1 MTTIQANTNTDAQ
14 QTTVT
19 TPRLTSMTRK
29 SGCAAK
35 IGPKAMEQVLA
46 SITPM
51 FPQQACPEL
60 MVGLTVSDDAAVYKI
75 NDDVAVIQTLDFF
88 TPIVDD
94 PYDFGA
100 IAAANALSDVYAMG
114 GQATLAMNIFCVPA
128 GLPQEIVGQILTG
141 GAEKV
146 REAGA
151 VLVGGHTVED
161 DEPKFGLSVMGI
173 THPDKVLT
181 KSNVQSG
188 DILVLTKPLGT
199 GIISTA
205 AKQGNASDDALTAA
219 TDSMKKLNK
228 AAAEIISRYPI
239 KACTDVTG
247 YSLLGHALEMAE
259 KSQCCLHFTATQ
271 IPFLPE
277 SQDYARDD
285 IYPCAAKRNL
295 DAFKASITFNDDLE
309 PIWQYKLC
317 SPETSGGLLIAVPA
331 DHIDKVLAEFT
342 DRNEPYWVVGQAE
355 AGEGIRVS

>member
-1 MTTIQANTNTDAQ
+1 MTEHSIKSSCKKNEH
-14 QTTVT
+14 
-19 TPRLTSMTRK
+19 TPLTQMTSK

-35 IGPKAMEQVLA
+35 IGPKIMDQLLA
-46 SITPM
+46 ALTPM
-51 FPQQACPEL
+51 FPAQANPDL
-60 MVGLTVSDDAAVYKI
+60 MVGLAVSDDAAVYKI

-114 GQATLAMNIFCVPA
+114 GQATLAMNIFCVPPD
-128 GLPQEIVGQILTG
+128 LPQETVGQILTG

-161 DEPKFGLSVMGI
+161 SEPKFGLSVMGI

-199 GIISTA
+199 GIITTA
-205 AKQGNASDDALTAA
+205 AKQGNASYDARTAA
-219 TDSMKKLNK
+219 TESMKKLNK
-228 AAAEIISRYPI
+228 KAAEIISHYPI
-239 KACTDVTG
+239 TACTDVTG
-247 YSLLGHALEMAE
+247 YSLLGHALEMAN
-259 KSQCCLHFTATQ
+259 KSQCCLHLNATQ

-277 SQDYARDD
+277 AQDYARDD

-295 DAFKASITFNDDLE
+295 DAFESQIQFAPDLE
-309 PIWQYKLC
+309 QVWRYKLC
-317 SPETSGGLLIAVPA
+317 SPETSGGLLIAVPE
-331 DHIDKVLAEFT
+331 DQLTSLLNTFAER
-342 DRNEPYWVVGQAE
+342 DEQCWIIGQALN
-355 AGEGIRVS
+355 GQGIKVTD